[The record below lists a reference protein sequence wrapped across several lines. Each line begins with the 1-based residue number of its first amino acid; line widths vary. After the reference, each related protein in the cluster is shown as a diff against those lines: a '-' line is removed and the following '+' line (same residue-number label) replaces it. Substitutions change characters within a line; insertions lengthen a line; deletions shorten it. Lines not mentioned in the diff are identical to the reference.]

1 MSDNLHI
8 TRITIDE
15 ARKWLDAACD
25 EEYPFS
31 RLKQDT
37 KYFNWLTY
45 GVYQNNKLI
54 ASFVT
59 RIEELELVVIS
70 AGGHLK
76 AGSLYKLL
84 TPYVC
89 QIAKMNDCKYLR
101 GHTSNKAVGKL
112 MQKAGWHE
120 LETVYRKEI

>member
-1 MSDNLHI
+1 MNDNLYV
-8 TRITIDE
+8 TRIKIDE
-15 ARKWLDAACD
+15 AKHWLDASCN

-37 KYFNWLTY
+37 EYFSWVTY

-59 RIEELELVVIS
+59 RIEEFELVVVS
-70 AGGHLK
+70 AGGCLK
-76 AGSLYKLL
+76 GGSLYKLL

-112 MQKAGWHE
+112 MQKAGWQE